1 VSHRLDDF
9 GAAFAKM
16 QTVCGR
22 TSSPTGAVTITR
34 CSLSSPTASVAAASA
49 RVQKRIAAVTSA
61 PHVSEAIQQAAAA
74 ADAAAAA
81 NAAEPFVD
89 PKPVVVPLAG
99 VEAEVPISAMA
110 GEPEDGPM
118 GRRRAARKLA

>member
-1 VSHRLDDF
+1 
-9 GAAFAKM
+9 M

-22 TSSPTGAVTITR
+22 TTSSTGSVTITR
-34 CSLSSPTASVAAASA
+34 CTLSSPTVGTAAASA
-49 RVQKRIAAVTSA
+49 RVQKRIAVLTSA
-61 PHVSEAIQQAAAA
+61 PQASEAIQQAATA

-99 VEAEVPISAMA
+99 ADAEVPVSVMV
-110 GEPEDGPM
+110 GQPEDG
-118 GRRRAARKLA
+118 GRRKAARKLA